1 VLSKK
6 ENDLAISS
14 QPAVPPRKPV
24 DKHVIWAI
32 LLAIAFIIVSGI
44 LMIWFGLRIVSHS
57 VQVKVNEAGTE
68 SRVATVKT
76 PAGDFK
82 ITEAPAS
89 SDLDLGLPLY
99 PGATRETDS
108 DDDNSLSLNF
118 DLPNETNL
126 RIAAA
131 KFKTSDEL
139 SKVQEFYQQR
149 LGGEITSLTHADHDN
164 KVIFEIEH
172 GEQDKIVSLAPH
184 GGGTEIHLVRIYHGQ
199 AEPN

>member
-1 VLSKK
+1 MVTSP
-6 ENDLAISS
+6 
-14 QPAVPPRKPV
+14 QPAAPPRKPV

-32 LLAIAFIIVSGI
+32 LLVIAFIIVSGI
-44 LMIWFGLRIVSHS
+44 LMVWFGLRIVSHS
-57 VQVKVNEAGTE
+57 VQVKVNETGPD

-76 PAGDFK
+76 PIGDFK
-82 ITEAPAS
+82 ITKAPTS
-89 SDLDLGLPLY
+89 SDLDLGLPIY

-131 KFKTSDEL
+131 KFNTPDLL
-139 SKVQEFYQQR
+139 SKVQEFYKQR
-149 LGGEITSLTHADHDN
+149 LAGEITSFTHADHDA
-164 KVIFEIEH
+164 KVVFEVKD
-172 GEQDKIVSLAPH
+172 GEQDKIVSLASH
-184 GGGTEIHLVRIYHGQ
+184 DGGTEIHLVRIFHGH